1 MLYTQTIETQGGND
15 LNFEIFVLDTYF
27 EDYYTDA
34 INEYAKRL
42 SRYCKIKLTKLKDS
56 SSLEAALNGKAYV
69 IQLRPKGRSISSEDF
84 SKELS
89 NLATSGISNIAF
101 IIGMKY
107 GSADDTISLT
117 SMELSP
123 ALNTIYIYE
132 QTYCGAFRI
141 WYG

>member
-1 MLYTQTIETQGGND
+1 M
-15 LNFEIFVLDTYF
+15 
-27 EDYYTDA
+27 
-34 INEYAKRL
+34 
-42 SRYCKIKLTKLKDS
+42 KLKGS
-56 SSLEAALNGKAYV
+56 SSLEATLMQSLCSHV
-69 IQLRPKGRSISSEDF
+69 RPKVRSISSEAF

-89 NLATSGISNIAF
+89 NLSTSGISNIGF
-101 IIGMKY
+101 IIWMKY
-107 GSADDTISLT
+107 TSADDTISLA